1 MTIHPTLQRFI
12 ASPTEHPGGW
22 ADIFDHLQASGSDAY
37 AALIERLNQAART
50 YNSTGILAGVV
61 FRALRDFGLPNP
73 GDKLWK
79 QPCAKWPAPVYNA
92 PKPKAPDTVLA
103 NAPTLEDVGF

>member
-1 MTIHPTLQRFI
+1 MIDNPVLVRFL

-22 ADIFDHLQASGSDAY
+22 QDIVNHLQVQGSDAY
-37 AALIERLNQAART
+37 TALIERLNQAARS

-61 FRALRDFGLPNP
+61 FHALRDFGLPNP

-79 QPCAKWPAPVYNA
+79 QPCAKWPAPTFTAV
-92 PKPKAPDTVLA
+92 KPKTPDTALA
-103 NAPTLEDVGF
+103 NEPMLEDVGF